1 MAEQSTTSVWRLL
14 RDRSYRPLFFTQ
26 FFGAFNDNA
35 FKLAMLTMISFY
47 LKQSEEES
55 QFYQA
60 LAGALFTVPFFL
72 FSATAG
78 QLADK
83 FNKAII
89 VRWIKGFECC
99 LMALGG
105 VALYFGN
112 IYFLMSIL
120 CGMGIH
126 STFFGPIKYAILP
139 ELLAK
144 QRLLGGTALIEAST
158 FVAILLGTSLG
169 ALTVGHKSV
178 IWAIILTN
186 FVAWLGLFSSLFIPL
201 ELHQEKSLSIDW
213 HFIRATYQMLRQTLI
228 QPLILVIIIA
238 ISWFWLIGA
247 VIMIK
252 LPDYIRFVLLANNKV
267 FALFLVLFSIGIAG
281 GALSVNR
288 LLKGRITMKWVPLAL
303 FFISVFAF
311 DLYYLTPDTLGGQQS
326 GQLQNLSQFLNSTA
340 NWRIIADFFALCFS
354 GGMYIV
360 PCYTLLQTKSAVSHR
375 SRTIAA
381 NNIVNAA
388 FMVIGS
394 LFVMLLL
401 KLNVSIQG
409 VFLMLGLVNMLVCG
423 GLWYYRYNQS
433 RGGRKSS

>member
-1 MAEQSTTSVWRLL
+1 MNNQHPSSIWRLL
-14 RDRSYRPLFFTQ
+14 GVKGYRPLFLTQ
-26 FFGAFNDNA
+26 FLGAFNDNA

-47 LKQSEEES
+47 LKQSKDES

-60 LAGALFTVPFFL
+60 LAGALFTIPFFL

-83 FNKAII
+83 LNKAIMT
-89 VRWIKGFECC
+89 RFLKAFECC

-105 VALYFGN
+105 FALYLGN
-112 IYFLMSIL
+112 IYLLMVIL

-139 ELLAK
+139 ELLPK
-144 QRLLGGTALIEAST
+144 YRLLAGTALIEAST
-158 FVAILLGTSLG
+158 FIAILLGTSLG
-169 ALTVGHKSV
+169 ALTVGHETV

-186 FVAWLGLFSSLFIPL
+186 LVAWFGLLSSFFIPL
-201 ELHQEKSLSIDW
+201 ELHREKNLSIDW
-213 HFIRATYQMLRQTLI
+213 HFFRATYQMVI
-228 QPLILVIIIA
+228 KIFYQPLILAVIVA

-252 LPDYIRFVLLANNKV
+252 LPDYVRFVLVADSQV
-267 FALFLVLFSIGIAG
+267 FALFLVLFSIGIACG
-281 GALSVNR
+281 SLSVNR
-288 LLKGRITMKWVPLAL
+288 LLKGKITMRWVPLAL
-303 FFISVFAF
+303 FLISVFSF
-311 DLYYLTPDTLGGQQS
+311 DLYFLSPGELGSLTGGR
-326 GQLQNLSQFLNSTA
+326 LQNLNQFLKVPT

-360 PCYTLLQTKSAVSHR
+360 PCYTLLQTKSPISHR

-388 FMVIGS
+388 FMVMGS

-401 KLNVSIQG
+401 QLNVSIQG
-409 VFLMLGLVNMLVCG
+409 VFLALSLVNLLVCI
-423 GLWYYRYNQS
+423 GLWIYRLNQS
-433 RGGRKSS
+433 RGGR